1 MASNFLANLPGNFPG
16 DMMPPHGNLIAFCR
30 VDFASNLIE
39 FGCTHLHTVVGKG
52 PRFRTQRNTSLWTAP
67 KKIIIVVIVVI
78 ITITTIIIIITT
90 IIIIIITKS
99 TNISLYV
106 IIIIIIIIIIIMVM
120 LIMIIMIIIIF
131 FFLPLSEYAWQ

>member
-52 PRFRTQRNTSLWTAP
+52 PRFRTQRNTSLWTAQ

-106 IIIIIIIIIIIMVM
+106 IIIIIIIFMVM

-131 FFLPLSEYAWQ
+131 FLLPLSEYAWQ